1 MVLAAR
7 DGAADLLGDMVRPV
21 RILVVDDEKQI
32 AQLLTGVLEGE
43 GYEVEFTT
51 EPEMAVARLG
61 EERFDLLL
69 TDLRMP
75 RMGGMELI
83 EEARRIRP
91 EMDTL
96 IMTAFASAETAVG
109 ALRSG
114 VADYLSKPFG
124 VAEVRSAVGRALEAR
139 AKRQEDERR
148 ATSLTERVA
157 AQEQDLAQNVADLS
171 FLHDMTR
178 LIADRDTPLRS
189 CLGAL
194 ARHLGCD
201 QVILTEGD
209 RILERV
215 GPAGDAAEL
224 VQLARDAAKE
234 GLSRLGAPGCIA
246 APAARGAVA
255 ARRKAAFG
263 KSDLRLMSIAGRDLA
278 MAVENDR
285 LRAEQRRSYLGI
297 VATLIEAVEAKDRFN
312 RGHSRRV
319 AELAGAFARRLSLPE
334 REIELIETGA
344 KLHDIGKI
352 GVPEDILN
360 KPGSLTD
367 DEFDV
372 IKSHPVIGEQILRP
386 LDFLA
391 EARPIVRHH
400 HERWDGAG
408 YPDGLSAGAIPRP
421 AALLSIVDAYDAMTS
436 TRPYREGL
444 PRERAL
450 AILGEGAG
458 AQWDPALV
466 DKFDFV

>member
-1 MVLAAR
+1 
-7 DGAADLLGDMVRPV
+7 MVRPV
-21 RILVVDDEKQI
+21 RILVVDDEVQI
-32 AQLLTGVLEGE
+32 AQLLSGVLEGE
-43 GYEVEFTT
+43 GYDVEYQTDPAKAK
-51 EPEMAVARLG
+51 ERIE

-75 RMGGMELI
+75 GMGGMELI

-91 EMDTL
+91 EMDSL
-96 IMTAFASAETAVG
+96 IMTAFASTETAVG
-109 ALRSG
+109 ALRGG
-114 VADYLSKPFG
+114 VSDYLSKPFG
-124 VAEVRSAVGRALEAR
+124 VAEVRSAVGRALESR
-139 AKRQEDERR
+139 ARR
-148 ATSLTERVA
+148 AEEEREKSSLSERVA
-157 AQEQDLAQNVADLS
+157 AQEQDLQQNVADLS
-171 FLHDMTR
+171 FLHDLTR
-178 LIADRDTPLRS
+178 LIAERNTPLRA

-201 QVILTEGD
+201 LVVLTEGE
-209 RILERV
+209 RVIERV
-215 GPAGDAAEL
+215 GSAGDAAEL
-224 VQLARDAAKE
+224 VQLARESARE

-255 ARRKAAFG
+255 ARRKADFG
-263 KSDLRLMSIAGRDLA
+263 RSDLRLLSIAGRDLA

-285 LRAEQRRSYLGI
+285 LRAEQRRNYLGI

-319 AELAGAFARRLSLPE
+319 SDLAGAFARRLALPE

-360 KPGSLTD
+360 KPGRLTD

-400 HERWDGAG
+400 HERWDGGG
-408 YPDGLSAGAIPRP
+408 YPDGLQSEKIPRA

-444 PRERAL
+444 PKDRAL
-450 AILGEGAG
+450 GILADGAG
-458 AQWDPALV
+458 SQWDPALV
-466 DKFDFV
+466 EKFDFV

>member
-1 MVLAAR
+1 
-7 DGAADLLGDMVRPV
+7 MVRPV
-21 RILVVDDEKQI
+21 RILVVDDEVQI
-32 AQLLTGVLEGE
+32 AQLLSGVLEAE
-43 GYEVEFTT
+43 GYDVEYTT
-51 EPEMAVARLG
+51 KPENAVERL
-61 EERFDLLL
+61 EEESYDLLL

-83 EEARRIRP
+83 EKAREIRP
-91 EMDTL
+91 DVDTL
-96 IMTAFASAETAVG
+96 IMTAFASADTAVG

-114 VADYLSKPFG
+114 VSDYLSKPFG
-124 VAEVRSAVGRALEAR
+124 VEDVRTAVGKALESR
-139 AKRQEDERR
+139 AQRLDE
-148 ATSLTERVA
+148 AKEKSALTERVE

-178 LIADRDTPLRS
+178 LIAERNTPLRA

-194 ARHLGCD
+194 ARHFGCD
-201 QVILTEGD
+201 RVILTEGD
-209 RILERV
+209 RVIDRV
-215 GPAGDAAEL
+215 GTGGDEAEL
-224 VQLARDAAKE
+224 IRLAREAARA

-255 ARRKAAFG
+255 AQRKAAFVR
-263 KSDLRLMSIAGRDLA
+263 SDLRLISIAGRDLA

-285 LRAEQRRSYLGI
+285 LRAEQRRNYLGI

-319 AELAGAFARRLSLPE
+319 AELAGKFARRLQLPE

-352 GVPEDILN
+352 GVPEEILN
-360 KPGSLTD
+360 KPGRLTN

-372 IKSHPVIGEQILRP
+372 IKSHPVIGEQILLP

-400 HERWDGAG
+400 HERWDGGG
-408 YPDGLSAGAIPRP
+408 YPDGLSNESIPRA
-421 AALLSIVDAYDAMTS
+421 AALLSIVDSYDAMTS
-436 TRPYREGL
+436 NRPYRDGL
-444 PRERAL
+444 PKERAL
-450 AILGEGAG
+450 GILGEGAG
-458 AQWDPALV
+458 SQWDPDLV
-466 DKFDFV
+466 EKFDFI